1 MSSAKGLPPLP
12 RPFSFSTPDL
22 SLPKSPTALSGT
34 SFLDVSASS
43 LKYNAPRNYRIGV
56 YYNIQPRVAI
66 QHLKSHLRL
75 MKAFRELRDQVESS
89 AVGEEVGDTRIIFVG
104 EDAAQTEAAVKKM
117 SKSRRWEWIVGL
129 AVERYVSY
137 ISDMMLLICEDNIDS
152 SVGWRRCD
160 LQHLTLLH
168 GFAKKCLH

>member
-1 MSSAKGLPPLP
+1 M
-12 RPFSFSTPDL
+12 
-22 SLPKSPTALSGT
+22 
-34 SFLDVSASS
+34 
-43 LKYNAPRNYRIGV
+43 

-137 ISDMMLLICEDNIDS
+137 ISGMMLLICEDNIDS
-152 SVGWRRCD
+152 SVG
-160 LQHLTLLH
+160 
-168 GFAKKCLH
+168 